1 MDVLNIHKRKLEADP
16 TAVGAL
22 LDSLSSPED
31 RLWPRHAWPRMAFDR
46 PLEVGARGG
55 HGPIRYVVEAYTPG
69 QSIRFRFIGP
79 SGFDGFHG
87 YEIERGLSAQTTVLK
102 HTLEMTARGKAV
114 ASWPLIYRPM
124 HDALLE
130 DSLALAQVS
139 LGLPPDIRPWSFW
152 VKMLRWSL
160 SGGKAHGQ
168 AMPDTFNQ
176 DEK

>member
-1 MDVLNIHKRKLEADP
+1 MDVLNIHKREFEADP

-46 PLEVGARGG
+46 PLEVSARGG
-55 HGPIRYVVEAYTPG
+55 HGPIRYVVEDTPG
-69 QSIRFRFIGP
+69 QSIRSRFTGP

-87 YEIERGLSAQTTVLK
+87 YEVERGRSAQTTVLK

-114 ASWPLIYRPM
+114 TSWPLIYRPM

-130 DSLALAQVS
+130 DCLALAQVS
-139 LGLPPDIRPWSFW
+139 LGFPPT
-152 VKMLRWSL
+152 
-160 SGGKAHGQ
+160 SGPGRSG
-168 AMPDTFNQ
+168 
-176 DEK
+176 

>member
-87 YEIERGLSAQTTVLK
+87 YEIES
-102 HTLEMTARGKAV
+102 
-114 ASWPLIYRPM
+114 
-124 HDALLE
+124 
-130 DSLALAQVS
+130 
-139 LGLPPDIRPWSFW
+139 
-152 VKMLRWSL
+152 
-160 SGGKAHGQ
+160 
-168 AMPDTFNQ
+168 
-176 DEK
+176 